1 MHTELLLP
9 LLITLSMSAVMFYVI
24 YEVERWK
31 SLRRV
36 LVAMYIEG
44 MMLSM
49 NLGAYI
55 YLVTNNLFYFLIINS
70 AYMIFGLYPLLYIK
84 EIKRKDTLYLVIAIF
99 IVVSEVLMGGL
110 VYTLQTGL
118 PTTFDSAIE
127 NLYFVIVMIGEMT
140 FTLIL
145 SFRKVDKWLRNYL
158 VALLLLMPWFPQ
170 IFPNYSIPIWLSAMI
185 MIGST
190 ILIYDTLY
198 SQRLKGNQE
207 TYTTIELIVIFAMM
221 MIGEFYFFLA
231 NSLLLFDASMIV
243 GMVWFIF
250 RTLAGPNPIKGNY
263 LRNSNLAFTIIFITF
278 IMEFFM
284 GAVLDFVEGIFS
296 TGISGFESTLSLP
309 WLPPTNAINILW
321 DGIDIV
327 GSVLGSTWFLV
338 MMGIEMGFLAFK
350 KMLEMKVREVR
361 VRMSL
366 MILAYALYTLYI
378 PSFSPLS
385 DKIPYIPYM
394 WSMGIGTLGPVS
406 GSFLIGIIG
415 TYIVYAILSFLF
427 GSRNLCA
434 VTCTAP
440 LMYQGTFYD
449 SLKTYNR
456 TSKLGKKLLTS
467 KMGNMPRVIAIM
479 VSSIVLISAIISY
492 LNSQGVIHFEI
503 FNTDI
508 TVLIYFIWFDILWYF
523 LFIAT
528 PYLGTFACITTG
540 YCYWGVFN
548 QAVSSIGL
556 FRLKVKDPKVCV
568 NCKTVDCAKACPVGI
583 TDMRAWFIRRGE
595 FKSFKCV
602 GIGECVDACPYDNIY
617 FYDVRHWLKEKFDK

>member
-1 MHTELLLP
+1 MYSALLLP
-9 LLITLSMSAVMFYVI
+9 LLITLSMLAVMFYVI

-55 YLVTNNLFYFLIINS
+55 YLITNNLFYLLIINS
-70 AYMIFGLYPLLYIK
+70 AYMIFGLYPLIYLK
-84 EIKRKDTLYLVIAIF
+84 EIKRKDLLYLVFSIF
-99 IVVSEVLMGGL
+99 MVVSEALMGGL

-118 PTTFDSAIE
+118 PSTFDSAIE
-127 NLYFVIVMIGEMT
+127 NLYFVTVMIVEMT

-145 SFRKVDKWLRNYL
+145 SFKKVDKLLRNYL
-158 VALLLLMPWFPQ
+158 IALLLLMPWFPQ
-170 IFPNYSIPIWLSAMI
+170 IFPNYSIPIWLSAVI

-207 TYTTIELIVIFAMM
+207 TYTTIELMVIFTLM
-221 MIGEFYFFLA
+221 MIGEFYFFLT
-231 NSLLLFDASMIV
+231 NSLLVFDSSMII
-243 GMVWFIF
+243 GMVWFVF
-250 RTLAGPNPIKGNY
+250 RALAGPNPIKGNY

-278 IMEFFM
+278 VMEFFM

-296 TGISGFESTLSLP
+296 TGISGFESTLSLA
-309 WLPPTNAINILW
+309 WLPPTKIINILW

-327 GSVLGSTWFLV
+327 GSVLGSVWFLV

-350 KMLEMKVREVR
+350 KMLEMKVKEVR
-361 VRMSL
+361 IRMSL
-366 MILAYALYTLYI
+366 MILAYALYSIYI

-385 DKIPYIPYM
+385 NKIPYIPYM

-406 GSFLIGIIG
+406 DSFLVGLIG
-415 TYIVYAILSFLF
+415 TYVVYAILSFLF

-456 TSKLGKKLLTS
+456 TSKLGRKLLTS
-467 KMGNMPRVIAIM
+467 KMGNIPRVIAII
-479 VSSIVLISAIISY
+479 VSLIVLISAILSY
-492 LNSQGVIHFEI
+492 LNSQGLIRFEI

-508 TVLIYFIWFDILWYF
+508 TVLIYFIWFDILWYL
-523 LFIAT
+523 LFIST

-556 FRLKVKDPKVCV
+556 FRLRVKDPKVCV
-568 NCKTVDCAKACPVGI
+568 SCKTVDCANACPVGI
-583 TDMRAWFIRRGE
+583 TDMRAWFIKKGE
-595 FKSFKCV
+595 FRSFKCV
-602 GIGECVDACPYDNIY
+602 GIGECVNACPYDNIY
-617 FYDVRHWLKEKFDK
+617 FYDVRHWLKEKFNK